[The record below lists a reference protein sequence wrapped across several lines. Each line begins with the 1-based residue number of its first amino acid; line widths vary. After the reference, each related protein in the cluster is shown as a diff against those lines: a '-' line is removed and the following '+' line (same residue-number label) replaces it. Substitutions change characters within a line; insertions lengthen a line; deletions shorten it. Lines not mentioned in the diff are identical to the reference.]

1 MQHQNIAIEHKSSC
15 TLETYDYI
23 HQNVKVHFIMLQR
36 CVHKFYTQWWFQEG
50 WDYHTLRL
58 LNNKSIIV
66 ILKATLIFATMVT
79 PWFATTWFASSLKA
93 TTPLG
98 CVVSLK
104 APIGIRIRNK
114 FEGNNGLC
122 KKLESNKFKGDGNY
136 SLDLLFI
143 NAYPL
148 AILKLN
154 ACQSSNL
161 VERLNHFNENE
172 GNNGNKFER

>member
-1 MQHQNIAIEHKSSC
+1 
-15 TLETYDYI
+15 
-23 HQNVKVHFIMLQR
+23 
-36 CVHKFYTQWWFQEG
+36 
-50 WDYHTLRL
+50 
-58 LNNKSIIV
+58 
-66 ILKATLIFATMVT
+66 
-79 PWFATTWFASSLKA
+79 
-93 TTPLG
+93 
-98 CVVSLK
+98 LK